1 MFGFS
6 LPKILLLI
14 VIIAAVWYGFKVVGR
29 INAKRKAG
37 EDDSVADASNPSVD
51 AEEMV
56 QCPKCGAYVA
66 RDEPHSCSA
75 GA

>member
-14 VIIAAVWYGFKVVGR
+14 VIIAAVWYGFKVIGR
-29 INAKRKAG
+29 INAKRK
-37 EDDSVADASNPSVD
+37 DDADESVADASNPSVD

-56 QCPKCGAYVA
+56 QCPKCGAYFA
-66 RDEPHSCSA
+66 RSEPHSCSA
-75 GA
+75 SA